1 MHDEE
6 LYNSKGLI
14 TCGKFTQT
22 CCSKFCT
29 NVMQVHINPVPA
41 TSATV
46 EELMLPQH
54 TALGLH
60 VTSRTCPCLSH
71 AFVCTEM
78 VLHAAASMTG
88 WTFLQ
93 RTCCYVIESCDFA
106 SVGSHRTARVK
117 CRIQSKCLFADTR
130 RCRGWSVKSML
141 DLTQRPSAQAVITT
155 QVS

>member
-41 TSATV
+41 TPATV
-46 EELMLPQH
+46 EELMLPQR
-54 TALGLH
+54 
-60 VTSRTCPCLSH
+60 SRAACHFQNMSVPI
-71 AFVCTEM
+71 ARFVCTEM